1 MIEILISILIIIGVF
16 FNLLGSI
23 GLVRLPDI
31 YARIHAA
38 TKSAT
43 LGIAFLIL
51 ATFLYFWIVEGQFIG
66 NILLAILF
74 VFLTA
79 PVGAQIMSRSAHRT
93 KVPLSN
99 QSAHDDLKNSYE
111 KRQKNG

>member
-1 MIEILISILIIIGVF
+1 MIEILISILIIIGIF
-16 FNLLGSI
+16 FSLLGAI

-43 LGIAFLIL
+43 LGIAFLVF
-51 ATFLYFWIVEGQFIG
+51 ATFLYFWVVEAEFIG
-66 NILLAILF
+66 KILLAILF

-79 PVGAQIMSRSAHRT
+79 PVGAQIISRSAHRT
-93 KVPLSN
+93 GVPLWNKSI
-99 QSAHDDLKNSYE
+99 HDDLTESYDE
-111 KRQKNG
+111 KKAE